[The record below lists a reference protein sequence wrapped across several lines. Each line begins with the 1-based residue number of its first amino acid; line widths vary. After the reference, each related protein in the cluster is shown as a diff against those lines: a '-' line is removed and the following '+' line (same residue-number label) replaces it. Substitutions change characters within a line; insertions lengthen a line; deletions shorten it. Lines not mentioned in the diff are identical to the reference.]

1 MHSVNVI
8 TFDFIFFKYNQGQK
22 LMTKR
27 QFFSRVTLLFFEC
40 NEALLGRWPGHEVY
54 H

>member
-27 QFFSRVTLLFFEC
+27 QFFPRVTLLFFEC
-40 NEALLGRWPGHEVY
+40 NEALLGR
-54 H
+54 